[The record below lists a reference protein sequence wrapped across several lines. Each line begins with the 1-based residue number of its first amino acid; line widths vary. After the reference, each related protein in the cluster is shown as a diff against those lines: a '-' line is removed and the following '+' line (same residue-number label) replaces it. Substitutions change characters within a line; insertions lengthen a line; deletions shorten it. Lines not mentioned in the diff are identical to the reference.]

1 MFNKRIFTAP
11 LALIAMAALSACGGD
26 SGSGSSGSGSEDIT
40 SVGTISGFGSVIV
53 NNKHYDASNAR
64 IISADSGQL
73 LIENPTDDQVPQ
85 YLGLGMVVAV
95 RGSSSDDNSGVATSI
110 RIDDELVGP
119 VDEINHLQG
128 FIKVNNQIVTIT
140 PATIIDDSIIEAFR
154 DVEIA
159 NDLRYGDLTET
170 LDDLFLVAMLV
181 EVDGFPNDGGIEATR
196 IEDVNNRDRL
206 VAEDNNGEPEI
217 KGFARNVTGTQF
229 SINDLTVNYN
239 SGVLDDDFG
248 SSGLVEG
255 QFVEVKGDR
264 FSPTEMN
271 ATRIEIED
279 DYFDDDFNSGRFEIE
294 GVVSEI
300 RPDAQGTGGVIVIG
314 SHEFDVDDISLF
326 TVGQRIEIKGSID
339 NGSIL
344 LSGVNDQSEDNVR
357 TEDRIVSSSGN
368 SYTTRLGL
376 TITATERTR
385 LEIESGGERI
395 EARGFPIDGNVV
407 WTRIEVEND
416 DDQDCRL
423 RGPIAGVDKV
433 NQTAND
439 FTFTIQGVT
448 INVSDI
454 SSDNNFEGSNGL
466 LIGRQAFFDQLDNGD
481 VVQAT
486 ANSSGCTDGT
496 LTAREVEFEN
506 RLVIG
511 SGGGDD
517 GVNDNQLIGTVS
529 NVTDNSFDLNGR
541 TITVNDDTLIDDS
554 IIEALG
560 GGEIPNDLRF
570 GDIDETLQQLLG
582 TTPSVEVQLNGDT
595 ALSIEDL

>member
-1 MFNKRIFTAP
+1 MFNKRIFTAAP
-11 LALIAMAALSACGGD
+11 ALIAVAALSACGG
-26 SGSGSSGSGSEDIT
+26 GSGSGSGSEDIT

-64 IISADSGQL
+64 IVSADSGQV
-73 LIENPTDDQVPQ
+73 IITNPTDDDLRK

-95 RGSSSDDNSGVATSI
+95 RGTSSDDNSGVATSI

-140 PATIIDDSIIEAFR
+140 PDTIIDDSIIEAFR
-154 DVEIA
+154 GGEIA
-159 NDLRYGDLTET
+159 NDLRFGDLVET
-170 LDDLFLVAMLV
+170 LDDLFSVAMVV
-181 EVDGFPNDGGIEATR
+181 EVNGFPNDTGIEATR

-206 VAEDNNGEPEI
+206 GADDNNGELEI
-217 KGFARNVTGTQF
+217 KGFAKNVTDTQF
-229 SINDLTVNYN
+229 TINDLTVNYD

-248 SSGLVEG
+248 SSGLLEG
-255 QFVEVKGDR
+255 QFVEVKGVR
-264 FSPTEMN
+264 VSTTEMD

-314 SHEFDVDDISLF
+314 SHEFRVDDISLF
-326 TVGQRIEIKGSID
+326 TVGQRIEIKGSIV
-339 NGSIL
+339 NGSIS

-385 LEIESGGERI
+385 LEIELGGERI

-423 RGPIAGVDKV
+423 RGPIAGVDTV

-448 INVSDI
+448 INVSGV
-454 SSDNNFEGSNGL
+454 SENNFEGSNGL
-466 LIGRQAFFDQLDNGD
+466 PIGRQAFFDQLDNGD

-486 ANSSGCTDGT
+486 ADSSGCTDGT

-541 TITVNDDTLIDDS
+541 TITVNDDTMIDDS
-554 IIEALG
+554 IIEAFQG
-560 GGEIPNDLRF
+560 GESEIPNDLRF

-582 TTPSVEVQLNGDT
+582 ATPSVEVQLNGDT